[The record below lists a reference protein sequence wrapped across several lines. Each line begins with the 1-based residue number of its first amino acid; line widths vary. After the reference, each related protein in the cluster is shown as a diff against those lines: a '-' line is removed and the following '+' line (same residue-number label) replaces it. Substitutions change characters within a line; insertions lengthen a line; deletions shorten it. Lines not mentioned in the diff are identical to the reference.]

1 MFTYRRLNMG
11 IAQYLTEE
19 HRRCDQLYAQAEQA
33 VAEEDWERAKEL
45 FDEFREKTLLHF
57 RKEEDVLFPEFEER
71 TGIVMGPTQVMRHEH
86 AQARELLEKLS
97 KAVEDRNKDE
107 FLSAGE
113 SLMILIQQ
121 HNMKEEQILYPMSD
135 QNLPSDEV
143 VERMSRLG
151 EV

>member
-1 MFTYRRLNMG
+1 MRIG
-11 IAQYLTEE
+11 QYLTEE
-19 HRRCDQLYAQAEQA
+19 HRKCDQVYAQAEQA
-33 VAEEDWERAKEL
+33 VINEDWETARRL
-45 FDEFREKTLLHF
+45 FEEFKEKTLLHF
-57 RKEEDVLFPEFEER
+57 RKEEDVLFPEFEEK

-86 AQARELLEKLS
+86 AQARDLLERLD
-97 KAVEDRNKDE
+97 KALENRNKEE

-135 QNLPSDEV
+135 QHLSSEDM
-143 VERMSRLG
+143 VEKMSALG